1 MWDNYLSAIR
11 PEFWDCRNENSL
23 VFMEGTTPFHFDPR
37 YYKEAHQVFLFFF
50 ISIPLAARRRTSFFV
65 FYFFL
70 PALLQK
76 AHKLTKVQL
85 NPRA

>member
-37 YYKEAHQVFLFFF
+37 YYKEAHQVFLLFFSF
-50 ISIPLAARRRTSFFV
+50 IPSSKKAHQFCYLLFVVYPRCCQRRTS
-65 FYFFL
+65 
-70 PALLQK
+70 
-76 AHKLTKVQL
+76 
-85 NPRA
+85 

>member
-37 YYKEAHQVFLFFF
+37 YYKEAHQVFF
-50 ISIPLAARRRTSFFV
+50 IF
-65 FYFFL
+65 
-70 PALLQK
+70 
-76 AHKLTKVQL
+76 
-85 NPRA
+85 